1 MGWQRR
7 LSPLTESTFGRSYLR
22 TVGGDLGEKIHRL
35 GVASALLDQARH
47 GIAALAPALVAGD
60 LQRIELAQQVVEDDR
75 TVAGQRASGR
85 VDIEGASAVS

>member
-60 LQRIELAQQVVEDDR
+60 LDDLINEWMGLGKR
-75 TVAGQRASGR
+75 TPEASQP
-85 VDIEGASAVS
+85 